1 MIVKILV
8 DADACPVKEIIIRI
22 AKKHN
27 IAVKL
32 FMDTSHAFS
41 HQEASVIT
49 VDKGRD
55 AVDLVLINHVKA
67 GDIVVTQD
75 YGVATMALSKNAYA
89 LSDKGLI
96 FTTDNIDQL
105 LFERFLSQKIRRAST
120 KHTNK
125 KGFARIAKRT
135 CADDARFE
143 AALVYLIQSPK
154 NNG

>member
-27 IAVKL
+27 ISVTL

-55 AVDLVLINHVKA
+55 AVDLVLINHVTS
-67 GDIVVTQD
+67 GDIVVSQD

-96 FTTDNIDQL
+96 FTAENIDQL
-105 LFERFLSQKIRRAST
+105 LFERFLSQKMRRASAKNT
-120 KHTNK
+120 KK
-125 KGFARIAKRT
+125 KGFSRIAKRT
-135 CADDARFE
+135 SANDDAFE
-143 AALVYLIQSPK
+143 KALVYLIQSPK
-154 NNG
+154 K